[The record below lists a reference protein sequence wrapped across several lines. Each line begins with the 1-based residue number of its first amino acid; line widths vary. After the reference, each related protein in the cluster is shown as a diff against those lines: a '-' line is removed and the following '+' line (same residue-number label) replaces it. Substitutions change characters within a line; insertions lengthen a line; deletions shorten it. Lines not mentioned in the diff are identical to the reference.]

1 MQLKMF
7 TFKKFFAASLFGLLS
22 LAAVAQPTLTSANFP
37 QVGDE
42 FSRINANPS
51 TVLPGA
57 AGANVF
63 WNFASLVPTSGS
75 NSGQYVTPSSTTLG
89 STFPT
94 ADVANVSGTY
104 VTYYDV
110 TSAQSSWIGAD
121 NGGTL
126 ITFSDPLLE
135 MTYPF
140 TYGATFSDIGDRQY
154 NVGVVVGSRL
164 TRDVIADGYGT
175 LVLPNATYENVLRVR
190 IEETYRDTTPNPT
203 QYFERESTRYEWYS
217 ETERYPLLV
226 FETGTTDQGGTV
238 ASFTDINYAFVLT
251 VADEYGYSYTTS
263 DEGLNCEW
271 VDISAIGTEIT
282 GLADDNFVGPID
294 MGINF
299 QFYWTTVNQVYIGS
313 NGYIAFDD
321 IQISSTGTVAFPLIP
336 TPDEKNNF
344 IAPCLADLTFGGV
357 NNPGKCFVYNDA
369 ERFIVT
375 YEEVPLWTN
384 NTFQWIG
391 SNTFQVIFSVADS
404 SITFNYLT
412 MEPAVA
418 TEYAASQ
425 NPVMVGI
432 ENISG
437 DIGIQVSNTGM
448 PPSNT
453 CLQFNPPDVPLIDVI
468 DVAPTYNQNPQNAG
482 FFVFKNDIFDLTSN
496 IKNVG
501 SVDISTPVNV
511 STTVYDPSGMPFVTS
526 DETLPGLA
534 QGQSQLV
541 TFDTPFPA
549 LFTGSYTY
557 EVTATTTGDINPNN
571 DTNISEMVVVDSL
584 ANGEIVLSYVVGT
597 PNQGAVSWTG
607 GSGYDDGAGIYVEPP
622 FYPVEVVGAEYFVS
636 TASGFG
642 FRGEVQDDNGP
653 ANSPGISL
661 ASKDVPGTQV
671 LSLAW
676 NRIDFDNPPQIDD
689 GGIYV
694 SWLMEGTDVQ
704 LATEL
709 DPPYSRRSY
718 EILGDAWAPYREGDG
733 SDLYIRVIVKKVN
746 EPIIPGV
753 GTTSQ
758 NGFTVSDAFPNPTH
772 DFATINYTLPT
783 GGAID
788 FTLTDIAGRVITQQ
802 TQQNMAAGNHNI
814 RISSAQL
821 PNGVYL
827 YTLGS
832 NGNTVTKRLIVAH

>member
-1 MQLKMF
+1 
-7 TFKKFFAASLFGLLS
+7 
-22 LAAVAQPTLTSANFP
+22 
-37 QVGDE
+37 
-42 FSRINANPS
+42 
-51 TVLPGA
+51 
-57 AGANVF
+57 
-63 WNFASLVPTSGS
+63 
-75 NSGQYVTPSSTTLG
+75 
-89 STFPT
+89 
-94 ADVANVSGTY
+94 
-104 VTYYDV
+104 
-110 TSAQSSWIGAD
+110 
-121 NGGTL
+121 
-126 ITFSDPLLE
+126 
-135 MTYPF
+135 
-140 TYGATFSDIGDRQY
+140 
-154 NVGVVVGSRL
+154 
-164 TRDVIADGYGT
+164 
-175 LVLPNATYENVLRVR
+175 
-190 IEETYRDTTPNPT
+190 
-203 QYFERESTRYEWYS
+203 
-217 ETERYPLLV
+217 
-226 FETGTTDQGGTV
+226 
-238 ASFTDINYAFVLT
+238 
-251 VADEYGYSYTTS
+251 
-263 DEGLNCEW
+263 
-271 VDISAIGTEIT
+271 
-282 GLADDNFVGPID
+282 
-294 MGINF
+294 
-299 QFYWTTVNQVYIGS
+299 
-313 NGYIAFDD
+313 
-321 IQISSTGTVAFPLIP
+321 
-336 TPDEKNNF
+336 
-344 IAPCLADLTFGGV
+344 
-357 NNPGKCFVYNDA
+357 
-369 ERFIVT
+369 
-375 YEEVPLWTN
+375 
-384 NTFQWIG
+384 
-391 SNTFQVIFSVADS
+391 
-404 SITFNYLT
+404 

-418 TEYAASQ
+418 TEYAAYQ